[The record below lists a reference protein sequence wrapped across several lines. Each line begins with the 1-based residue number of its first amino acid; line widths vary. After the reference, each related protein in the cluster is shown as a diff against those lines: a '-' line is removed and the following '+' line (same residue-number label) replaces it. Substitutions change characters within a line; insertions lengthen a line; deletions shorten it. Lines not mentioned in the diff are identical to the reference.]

1 MKLIFISYNFFSDD
15 GDAWSLAYS
24 NTDIL
29 YLETS
34 TSKADELGL
43 LSGSVNSSVNSRGRA
58 VSRPVAVI
66 PPPSQSLAVGN
77 KRSSIEE
84 PLQQQKPVPPPRH
97 SLSGGQLQQQHTN
110 TIQQPSMS
118 PRRENLLEGG
128 AAAAAS
134 ASPHSRTPSPGAGK
148 LFLRGKNIYFFH
160 DVKKNNVCF
169 VGDSSRKPSFFQ
181 KLFKGDSIKRTAS
194 QSPPTSRKPFAAAS
208 AAVASANKDIP
219 PELMGVSVKELVKVI
234 GESRA
239 NGNGVTPPGTP
250 ATPKRASRSAS
261 PQVSSRGSSPSS
273 VRLTSGS
280 GMFQFNFSKFSEFL
294 FV

>member
-1 MKLIFISYNFFSDD
+1 MLVSYF
-15 GDAWSLAYS
+15 
-24 NTDIL
+24 
-29 YLETS
+29 
-34 TSKADELGL
+34 
-43 LSGSVNSSVNSRGRA
+43 
-58 VSRPVAVI
+58 
-66 PPPSQSLAVGN
+66 
-77 KRSSIEE
+77 
-84 PLQQQKPVPPPRH
+84 H
-97 SLSGGQLQQQHTN
+97 
-110 TIQQPSMS
+110 
-118 PRRENLLEGG
+118 
-128 AAAAAS
+128 
-134 ASPHSRTPSPGAGK
+134 
-148 LFLRGKNIYFFH
+148 GKNINFFH
-160 DVKKNNVCF
+160 EFKKESNNVCL

-273 VRLTSGS
+273 VRLTPGS
-280 GMFQFNFSKFSEFL
+280 GKFLIFSKKEEENF
-294 FV
+294 

>member
-1 MKLIFISYNFFSDD
+1 M
-15 GDAWSLAYS
+15 
-24 NTDIL
+24 
-29 YLETS
+29 ETS

-84 PLQQQKPVPPPRH
+84 PLQQKPVPPPRH

-148 LFLRGKNIYFFH
+148 LFLREKNIYFF
-160 DVKKNNVCF
+160 
-169 VGDSSRKPSFFQ
+169 S
-181 KLFKGDSIKRTAS
+181 
-194 QSPPTSRKPFAAAS
+194 
-208 AAVASANKDIP
+208 
-219 PELMGVSVKELVKVI
+219 
-234 GESRA
+234 
-239 NGNGVTPPGTP
+239 
-250 ATPKRASRSAS
+250 
-261 PQVSSRGSSPSS
+261 
-273 VRLTSGS
+273 
-280 GMFQFNFSKFSEFL
+280 
-294 FV
+294 

>member
-1 MKLIFISYNFFSDD
+1 M
-15 GDAWSLAYS
+15 
-24 NTDIL
+24 T
-29 YLETS
+29 
-34 TSKADELGL
+34 
-43 LSGSVNSSVNSRGRA
+43 SRGRA

-148 LFLRGKNIYFFH
+148 LFSWKKSFIFFMRLE
-160 DVKKNNVCF
+160 KIIMF
-169 VGDSSRKPSFFQ
+169 V
-181 KLFKGDSIKRTAS
+181 L
-194 QSPPTSRKPFAAAS
+194 
-208 AAVASANKDIP
+208 
-219 PELMGVSVKELVKVI
+219 
-234 GESRA
+234 
-239 NGNGVTPPGTP
+239 
-250 ATPKRASRSAS
+250 
-261 PQVSSRGSSPSS
+261 
-273 VRLTSGS
+273 
-280 GMFQFNFSKFSEFL
+280 
-294 FV
+294 